1 MKAAVL
7 IGTRRVQKQ
16 RSGTATGLID
26 GDEEDWDQEYDI
38 LAPNKVA
45 IVDDMAALQQFGEV
59 VFCAPQEDILEGKFH
74 STLHFIA
81 SQFWESKS

>member
-16 RSGTATGLID
+16 KSETTTDLID
-26 GDEEDWDQEYDI
+26 GDEEDWDQEYDL

-59 VFCAPQEDILEGKFH
+59 VFCAPQEDILEGKCH

-81 SQFWESKS
+81 SQF